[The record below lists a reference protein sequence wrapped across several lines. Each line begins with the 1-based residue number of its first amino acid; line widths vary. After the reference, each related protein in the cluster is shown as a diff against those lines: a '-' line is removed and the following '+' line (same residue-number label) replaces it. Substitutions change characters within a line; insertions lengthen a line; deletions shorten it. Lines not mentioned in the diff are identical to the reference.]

1 MKKIIFAAVLF
12 CTAVLTAAEVPLYPV
27 AKKQTPATCA
37 AWEENGGMYRIAFKL
52 PADTE
57 ADFGI
62 VNVYIFADN
71 DRTTG
76 RKNMGNEYFLDVTK
90 SMVSTYSADGKGTL
104 HRKAVTAVRDGEWY
118 ILSFSKN
125 LAPDTPLKEFEIV
138 FADKKGKRDR
148 VNLRGNALEKAVL
161 PAVK

>member
-1 MKKIIFAAVLF
+1 
-12 CTAVLTAAEVPLYPV
+12 
-27 AKKQTPATCA
+27 
-37 AWEENGGMYRIAFKL
+37 MYRIAFKL

-125 LAPDTPLKEFEIV
+125 LAPDTPTVLDCRLDMDEF
-138 FADKKGKRDR
+138 
-148 VNLRGNALEKAVL
+148 VL
-161 PAVK
+161 PMIPPGGSVQDLITGRN

>member
-1 MKKIIFAAVLF
+1 
-12 CTAVLTAAEVPLYPV
+12 
-27 AKKQTPATCA
+27 
-37 AWEENGGMYRIAFKL
+37 MYRIAFKL